1 MNQPPQTN
9 PAIEHLDPNH
19 LDPDKLNAFIDGE
32 LPSAEQQRIEQHL
45 TTCHACT
52 LRVLAATK
60 LKAATARAGQRF
72 TPPPEALAR
81 LTAQLHSQSQSQPQP
96 QPQPKTKPTA
106 RIYIIR
112 PAVWAALAATILLT
126 VSLLTWRQFHQTNT
140 LAAELAAEL
149 LDQHLATLSSAAT
162 PQVISTDRHTVK
174 PWFQGRLPFS
184 FNLPDAAALPPDTAL
199 KGADLTYLNGQPAA
213 LLLFTIHKH
222 EVSIFLTQRS
232 TSPTSPT
239 LIALPTTRAGFTLHT
254 ATTPDLRII
263 AVSDVNPSD
272 LDNLLA
278 ALVQAQKPI

>member
-1 MNQPPQTN
+1 MNQNQST
-9 PAIEHLDPNH
+9 EHLDP
-19 LDPDKLNAFIDGE
+19 DQLNAYIDGE
-32 LPSAEQQRIEQHL
+32 LPPAEQQRIEQHL

-72 TPPPEALAR
+72 TAPPEALAR
-81 LTAQLHSQSQSQPQP
+81 LTAQLHSQSQSQSQP
-96 QPQPKTKPTA
+96 QPEPKKTG
-106 RIYIIR
+106 RIYSIR
-112 PAVWAALAATILLT
+112 PATIHPAAWAALAAAIVLA

-140 LAAELAAEL
+140 LAAEL

-184 FNLPDAAALPPDTAL
+184 FNLPDAAALPPDTTL

-272 LDNLLA
+272 LDHLVA
-278 ALVQAQKPI
+278 SLVQAQSPL